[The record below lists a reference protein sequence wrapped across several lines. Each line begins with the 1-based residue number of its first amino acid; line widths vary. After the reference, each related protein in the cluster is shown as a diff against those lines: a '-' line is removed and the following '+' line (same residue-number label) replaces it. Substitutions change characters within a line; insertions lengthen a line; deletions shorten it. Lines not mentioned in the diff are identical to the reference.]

1 MLINQRPGT
10 CLGAPKGDT
19 MPNRD
24 GTGPMGQGQGT
35 GGGWGACTSG
45 TTEGPGM
52 GGSRGRGGRGGGR
65 GHRNQFHATGLTGW
79 QRAELADLAPAP
91 IDAPFDRLEQIE
103 GRLEQALTRL
113 EALEAKDSR

>member
-1 MLINQRPGT
+1 
-10 CLGAPKGDT
+10 

-79 QRAELADLAPAP
+79 QRDALADAGPQAPHTVSAEQLASVE
-91 IDAPFDRLEQIE
+91 DKLDRVLA
-103 GRLEQALTRL
+103 RLDD
-113 EALEAKDSR
+113 LEAKASK

>member
-1 MLINQRPGT
+1 MGR
-10 CLGAPKGDT
+10 GA
-19 MPNRD
+19 R
-24 GTGPMGQGQGT
+24 T
-35 GGGWGACTSG
+35 GGGWGSCSTAPG
-45 TTEGPGM
+45 TGA
-52 GGSRGRGGRGGGR
+52 GSRGRRGQGGH